1 MPEAATRPLQAITS
15 RAFKIVAKAEAGSL
29 ESELELRELAPDA
42 ELESSFFDPEPGAGL
57 SSAAVSVMA
66 VSCDVAAIGVVTQP

>member
-29 ESELELRELAPDA
+29 ETELELELLELAPDA
-42 ELESSFFDPEPGAGL
+42 ELE
-57 SSAAVSVMA
+57 
-66 VSCDVAAIGVVTQP
+66 